1 MLIYE
6 SNTINFSYIDNN
18 IQLEALQDVIKK
30 EDSDNLITSL
40 ESFFK
45 ENTPTNVIFIVDRMS
60 VLKNTGV
67 FTNLIKFF
75 RINREII
82 KIIYI
87 VSNRSV
93 VVSFINT
100 ILNTLND
107 NQVIFVTSLDKISE
121 IIVKK

>member
-30 EDSDNLITSL
+30 EDSDNLIISL
-40 ESFFK
+40 ESFYK
-45 ENTPTNVIFIVDRMS
+45 ENAPTNVIFIVDKMS
-60 VLKNTGV
+60 VLKNTSV

-75 RINREII
+75 RTNRDII

-107 NQVIFVTSLDKISE
+107 NQVIFVTSLDQISE

>member
-40 ESFFK
+40 ESFYK